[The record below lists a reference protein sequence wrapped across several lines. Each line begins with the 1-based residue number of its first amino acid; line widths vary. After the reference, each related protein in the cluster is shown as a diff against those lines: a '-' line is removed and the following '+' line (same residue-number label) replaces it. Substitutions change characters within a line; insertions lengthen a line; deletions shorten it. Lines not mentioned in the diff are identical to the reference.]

1 MRAYEFLTEN
11 AGTILDLT
19 RNYGNFSKLYG
30 KVIEVT
36 PKGKYKIKIVLAE
49 PMYGKKGAVAVGDV
63 VTLAPNYVKQAT
75 IK

>member
-36 PKGKYKIKIVLAE
+36 P
-49 PMYGKKGAVAVGDV
+49 
-63 VTLAPNYVKQAT
+63 
-75 IK
+75 

>member
-1 MRAYEFLTEN
+1 MRATCW
-11 AGTILDLT
+11 ASPAT
-19 RNYGNFSKLYG
+19 
-30 KVIEVT
+30 
-36 PKGKYKIKIVLAE
+36 KGKYKIKIVLAE